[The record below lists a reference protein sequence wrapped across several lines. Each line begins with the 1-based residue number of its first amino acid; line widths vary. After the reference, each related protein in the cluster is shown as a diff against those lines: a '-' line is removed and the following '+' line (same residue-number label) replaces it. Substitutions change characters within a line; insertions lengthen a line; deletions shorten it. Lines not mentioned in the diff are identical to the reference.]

1 MTDHMTLTQLFLH
14 YRNNLGLGFV
24 SAMMCV
30 LRHLQQKD
38 NWRSTVI
45 SALMCALVS
54 FFIEDIITVYFGL
67 SDKLTYAVAILIGY
81 IGVDVLM
88 NHLDFLR
95 SFGTNSGDKK

>member
-1 MTDHMTLTQLFLH
+1 
-14 YRNNLGLGFV
+14 
-24 SAMMCV
+24 
-30 LRHLQQKD
+30 
-38 NWRSTVI
+38 
-45 SALMCALVS
+45 MCALVS